1 MNFHHIAIS
10 VSNLNASRDFYEKLG
25 FKEVHR
31 WDADD
36 QKLTI
41 LHLKLR
47 DAVLELFAFASN
59 KDVDQLDLK
68 VANDLEQIGVKHI
81 GLNVPDVTTTF
92 MNMKKAG
99 YHIGND
105 EVQHGKTKIDYFFI
119 KDPDGMWVEIVED
132 NRGY

>member
-10 VSNLNASRDFYEKLG
+10 VRNLNASYDFYEKLG
-25 FKEVHR
+25 LKEVHR
-31 WDADD
+31 WESDD

-41 LHLKLR
+41 LHLKLN
-47 DAVLELFAFASN
+47 DIVLELFAFENN
-59 KDVDQLDLK
+59 KNADPLDLK

-81 GLNVPDVTTTF
+81 GLKVPDISSVYE
-92 MNMKKAG
+92 NMKQAG
-99 YHIGND
+99 YQLGNN